1 MQRLAHL
8 ELSVQRESFAN
19 VDIGQFLLNLPA
31 LEYLTFAATHL
42 SDTEFDAFAGKQP
55 QLDGWRQSIGDKRL
69 YYEAE
74 QMDADQMRAVSRCP
88 LQKIQ
93 QIWMK
98 LGRRLRRAFPATGF
112 YAVSNAAPA

>member
-1 MQRLAHL
+1 MRRLAHL

-42 SDTEFDAFAGKQP
+42 SDSEFEEFVGKQP
-55 QLDGWRQSIGDKRL
+55 QVDGWRQSIGERRL
-69 YYEAE
+69 YYETE
-74 QMDADQMRAVSRCP
+74 QMDLDQMHAVSKCP

-98 LGRRLRRAFPATGF
+98 LRRRLRRPFPATGF
-112 YAVSNAAPA
+112 YAVSDETPA